1 MAGYGKIPIHLQ
13 PVLLFKGSMNDSE
26 WSGFCQSILAIQQS
40 DFMREMEN
48 RLRTLGTK
56 SSMGIF
62 DSSVLLA
69 LVKKF
74 APKVC
79 VETGGNLGMSSSFIL
94 QGMRDAGVEGGALF
108 SVEIDPSVAVG
119 SMIPE
124 RLKAGFHPMIG
135 DVKQFMR
142 KHAFPEQIDLF
153 LHDSSHRYKY
163 QYLEFEFFWKKLKP
177 DGVLVSHDVN
187 FNASFVDFVSTTY
200 KHDKIGVT
208 DKARTTH
215 SLWAPLG
222 TIGSGR

>member
-1 MAGYGKIPIHLQ
+1 M
-13 PVLLFKGSMNDSE
+13 LFKDSMNDSE
-26 WSGFCQSILAIQQS
+26 WSDFCQSILVIQQS
-40 DFMREMEN
+40 DFTREMEN
-48 RLRTLGTK
+48 RLHTLGTK

-94 QGMRDAGVEGGALF
+94 QGMCDAGVQGGQLF
-108 SVEIDPSVAVG
+108 SVEVDPSVAVG

-142 KHAFPEQIDLF
+142 KNAFPGQIDLF

-163 QYLEFEFFWKKLKP
+163 QYLEFQYFWKKLKP
-177 DGVLVSHDVN
+177 AGVLVSHDVN

-215 SLWAPLG
+215 SLWGRLG
-222 TIGSGR
+222 TIGFMVKAM